1 MIDAVSRGISG
12 GTAGETS
19 SAGGTNASGV
29 PVAKIATR
37 KSFGEALVKLSAR
50 YKNVVVL
57 DADLSSSVQTG
68 AFAKEFPNRHFNM
81 GIAEQN
87 MVAAASGMAV
97 RGKLPFAC
105 SFSVFSTGRA
115 WEVVRNSVCYP
126 NLNVKIVGS
135 HAGVMTGEDGA
146 SHQALEDLA
155 IMRVLP
161 NMKVVCPA
169 DHFETLS
176 VMETL
181 MNDYGPTYLRINR
194 QATEVIYNGVGDGGV
209 GGGGEG
215 GSGGNNGIPSN
226 GDRKN
231 PVNFQFGKAD
241 ILFGSEFLKNDFGSD
256 TEADAGADAG
266 AGAGAEVNMAV
277 AAETKVDVE
286 TEAEAEVEA
295 EVEAKV
301 EAEAS
306 TDISAS
312 ADVCIFAIGSLV
324 SSSLKAAQKLK
335 EEGKKIIVVNMSSLK
350 PIDEKT
356 VLECAK
362 MSKICM
368 TAEDHSVLGGLAGAI
383 SEIFAENGVGKK
395 LFKIGMLDKFG
406 ESGKSGDLYK
416 KYGFDEV
423 GVYESV
429 RKALR

>member
-1 MIDAVSRGISG
+1 MSKYEINLG
-12 GTAGETS
+12 GRTGV
-19 SAGGTNASGV
+19 SGV
-29 PVAKIATR
+29 QGAPVEKIATR
-37 KSFGEALVKLSAR
+37 KSFGEALVKLGAK

-57 DADLSSSVQTG
+57 DADLSSSLQTG

-87 MVAAASGMAV
+87 MVATAAGMAV

-115 WEVVRNSVCYP
+115 WEIVRNAVCYP
-126 NLNVKIVGS
+126 NLNVKVTGS

-169 DHFETLS
+169 DHFEALS

-194 QATEVIYNGVGDGGV
+194 QATEVIYSGVACGDSA
-209 GGGGEG
+209 GEF
-215 GSGGNNGIPSN
+215 
-226 GDRKN
+226 
-231 PVNFQFGKAD
+231 PVEFKFGKAD
-241 ILFGSEFLKNDFGSD
+241 VLFGAEYLKGEEGVSSK
-256 TEADAGADAG
+256 AC
-266 AGAGAEVNMAV
+266 V
-277 AAETKVDVE
+277 
-286 TEAEAEVEA
+286 
-295 EVEAKV
+295 
-301 EAEAS
+301 
-306 TDISAS
+306 
-312 ADVCIFAIGSLV
+312 DVCIFAIGSLV

-350 PIDEKT
+350 PLDEKT
-356 VLECAK
+356 VLECAD
-362 MSKICM
+362 SAKICM
-368 TAEDHSVLGGLAGAI
+368 TAEDHSVIGGLASAV
-383 SEIFAENGVGKK
+383 SEVFAENGVGKK

-406 ESGKSGDLYK
+406 ESGKSDDLYK
-416 KYGFDEV
+416 KYGFDEE

-429 RKALR
+429 KKALSEI